1 MKKNRLL
8 CVIFAI
14 FFLLASIHPVTRANS
29 IETSAPNE
37 TTTMESG
44 YVSDTNE
51 DASVLYGSHTIEGKM
66 PVFGSSKYLQTST
79 AAFLYE
85 INSDTVLYAWNPDTP
100 MYPASLVKIMT
111 ALIAL
116 ETENH
121 DKTVT
126 VTAEAMSVAQTE
138 QIMPKLQVGQPITI
152 KQLVYCLLVG
162 SENDA
167 AIVLADQIAGS
178 QQGFVA
184 LMNKRAQELGCTG
197 TKFMNPHGLHHEEQI
212 TTARDMARILSY
224 AIKNE
229 AFAECFGT
237 KGFTLAATSVSE
249 ERSMETTNYMISPS
263 MPQYYY
269 KYVTGGRTG
278 INDNRE
284 RCLAVTAEK
293 GDLSLVSIVLGAK
306 ATFEQDGVTP
316 ITFGSYEETREL
328 LDLGFEGNT
337 VMQVLGEGQILAQY
351 PVNNGSNA
359 VAIGCTESV
368 STVLPSGTLYNN
380 LSVRFGNNIL
390 NLDAPVKKDE
400 VITTVQIWYGNVCVA
415 SSNMI
420 AMNGS
425 DPELT
430 SSINEPDGFSDTTT
444 TSALDVALI
453 IVALI
458 VGVAGVMHIVQSV
471 RDGTM
476 LAHYKRR
483 RRDRRRTK

>member
-1 MKKNRLL
+1 MKKYRLL
-8 CVIFAI
+8 CVIFILILVFSALFPVATASTADI
-14 FFLLASIHPVTRANS
+14 TVSNEVITTEPGFVADSLEEASI
-29 IETSAPNE
+29 I
-37 TTTMESG
+37 
-44 YVSDTNE
+44 
-51 DASVLYGSHTIEGKM
+51 YGSHTIEGKM
-66 PVFGSSKYLQTST
+66 PVFGSSKYLQTSA

-85 INSDTVLYAWNPDTP
+85 TNSDTVLYAWNPDTP

-116 ETENH
+116 ETEDH

-126 VTAEAMSVAQTE
+126 VTAAAMSAAQAE

-167 AIVLADQIAGS
+167 AVVLADQIAGS
-178 QQGFVA
+178 QQGFVS

-197 TKFMNPHGLHHEEQI
+197 TKFMNPHGLHHEEQV
-212 TTARDMARILSY
+212 TTARDMARILSF

-237 KGFTLAATSVSE
+237 KSFTLAATSVSE
-249 ERSMETTNYMISPS
+249 ERSMETTNDMIMPS

-293 GDLSLVSIVLGAK
+293 DDLSLISVVLGAK
-306 ATFEQDGVTP
+306 PTFEQDGVTT
-316 ITFGSYEETREL
+316 ITTGNFEETKEL
-328 LDLGFEGNT
+328 LDLGFEGNS

-359 VAIGCTESV
+359 VAIGCTKSV
-368 STVLPSGTLYNN
+368 STVLPSGTHYDN
-380 LSVRFGNNIL
+380 LSVRFANNFM
-390 NLDAPVKKDE
+390 NLDAPVNKDD
-400 VITTVQIWYGNVCVA
+400 VITSVQIWYGNVCVA
-415 SSNMI
+415 SAEMI

-425 DPELT
+425 VPEHTASLT
-430 SSINEPDGFSDTTT
+430 ESDDTGSSS
-444 TSALDVALI
+444 TSILDIVLIVVALI
-453 IVALI
+453 I
-458 VGVAGVMHIVQSV
+458 GFAGVMHIVQSV
-471 RDGTM
+471 RDGSM